1 MINWI
6 IEGIFRA
13 VYYALIFPILKLLN
27 ASSTVIEILSGKEIF
42 DAIMFNQTNNN
53 KVITVPLFFLIFTIA
68 AVIILVLV
76 FIINIIIAMT
86 KEELQFQERMINAIK
101 NTGKA
106 GIVLIGIPI
115 FFFILN
121 YAIDSFTKM
130 ILNLNSHSGE
140 PHKLGNIAWE
150 SGFIGNIK
158 VDKLE
163 WQSREDQ
170 SLLVTAFVT
179 GFMFYCI
186 FITGLAIV
194 KRIFVLFFLYCISP
208 WVAITFPIDNGKRL
222 LVWKDLVIANF
233 LSATAILF
241 SFQIFSIVLPKLLQ
255 TELLQKL
262 EAFSRTF
269 IQILLAAGGAI
280 FTLSAQGYINNFIGQ
295 SVSLS
300 EGRQMA
306 LGLKAIHGGTV
317 AGLGLA
323 KTALGLGKLK
333 SGSSGNSSTT
343 NNGDSPSSVF
353 KSSILTGYR
362 QKGIW
367 GGAAATIGKTG
378 RVISKTS
385 QGLAS
390 LVGATSAI
398 IKNPVQS
405 TKSGWNAT
413 KENISK
419 TAILTKDTLARK
431 KQLAKCTLKQ
441 KAKQSNQKM
450 KYKIDKLQANENLQQ
465 ILKTEPTVKKEGKE

>member
-13 VYYALIFPILKLLN
+13 IYYALIFPLLKLLN
-27 ASSTVIEILSGKEIF
+27 ASSSVIEILSGKEIF
-42 DAIMFNQTNNN
+42 DAIMFNQNNN
-53 KVITVPLFFLIFTIA
+53 KIIAMPLFFLIFTIA

-86 KEELQFQERMINAIK
+86 KEELQFQERMINTIK

-106 GIVLIGIPI
+106 GIVLIGIPV

-121 YAIDSFTKM
+121 YGIDSFTKM
-130 ILNLNSHSGE
+130 ILNLNSTSGE
-140 PHKLGNIAWE
+140 PHKLGNIVWE

-170 SLLVTAFVT
+170 SLLVTAFIT
-179 GFMFYCI
+179 GFMFYCV

-269 IQILLAAGGAI
+269 IQILLAGGGAI

-295 SVSLS
+295 GVSLS

-306 LGLKAIHGGTV
+306 LGLKAIHGGTI

-323 KTALGLGKLK
+323 KTALGLGKSKLK
-333 SGSSGNSSTT
+333 SSSFGS
-343 NNGDSPSSVF
+343 NNVANDVQPTSLF
-353 KSSILTGYR
+353 KSGILNGYR

-390 LVGATSAI
+390 LVGVTSAI

-419 TAILTKDTLARK
+419 TAILTKDTLVKK
-431 KQLAKCTLKQ
+431 KQSAKYTLKQ

-450 KYKIDKLQANENLQQ
+450 KYKIDKLQANEQLKQ